1 MSICFTPIVTAQV
14 CFVLTSPR
22 RAHRVTHQKEEG
34 KRKRQHTLY
43 AIAVLA
49 ISLSMITKHNLQYD
63 ARMIIYLDCW
73 FIHWGE
79 TLASYTWVILIFV
92 PTNCTST
99 LISILSIYSSNC
111 NKTYWNCLYRRFSTS
126 QKATLLMVCIR
137 LQSRLQGLPGSSII
151 TRHHLSAADRGVFY
165 IFHSHCINVGN
176 CLMSWPGLGVCR
188 RRS

>member
-14 CFVLTSPR
+14 CFVLTSPH

-34 KRKRQHTLY
+34 KRRRQHTLY

-111 NKTYWNCLYRRFSTS
+111 NKTYWNCLYMRFSTS

-137 LQSRLQGLPGSSII
+137 LQIAVTRFTGIIHHNQTPSFCGRPGCILYI
-151 TRHHLSAADRGVFY
+151 PFPLHKRRELLDVLARVRGV
-165 IFHSHCINVGN
+165 
-176 CLMSWPGLGVCR
+176 
-188 RRS
+188 